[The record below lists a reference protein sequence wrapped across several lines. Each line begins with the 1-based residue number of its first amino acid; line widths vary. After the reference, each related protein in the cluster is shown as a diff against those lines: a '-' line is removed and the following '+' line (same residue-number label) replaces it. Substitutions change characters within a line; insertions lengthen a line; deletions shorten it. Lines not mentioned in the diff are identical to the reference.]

1 MRTSTPKALGWI
13 SVLYALLVHAWH
25 AIGPL
30 ISLAV
35 LVTSR
40 EESGFGVSWFV
51 LNLLPFFYFLF
62 YLLGGIGLIMLRR
75 RAALLVLLAA
85 VAELIHDS
93 IMYNIGDRLESVA
106 GLSAIATMRSLSTF
120 IVPAVIALYSWWLWH
135 RRDALFVASSGT
147 RRPPE
152 AEREPEPAKP
162 SGKHYSRYMLL
173 ATLVFGMVI
182 PVSTGIFVKLYL
194 DSLGE
199 PTIPWSYFVNIPTLI
214 MLIPLS
220 VWWSIPYLMLVYAA
234 RNIRTTPIWGLKT
247 YKSRLIFISSGF
259 AGGCLGSVGTFVSVF
274 FHYDPLIVF
283 VPIWL
288 YYMPHLVAG
297 LLIGYVIAKGVEAY
311 SNKTV
316 GHE

>member
-1 MRTSTPKALGWI
+1 MRTSTPKVLGWI

-40 EESGFGVSWFV
+40 ETAGFDVSWFV
-51 LNLLPFFYFLF
+51 LKLLPFVYFLF

-75 RAALLVLLAA
+75 RAVLLVLLAA
-85 VAELIHDS
+85 VAELIHDFS
-93 IMYNIGDRLESVA
+93 MFNLGDRFESMA
-106 GLSAIATMRSLSTF
+106 GLSAIATWRSLLTF

-135 RRDALFVASSGT
+135 RREALFVASSGT

-152 AEREPEPAKP
+152 AERELEPATP
-162 SGKHYSRYMLL
+162 SAKHYSRYMLL

-199 PTIPWSYFVNIPTLI
+199 PTIPWSYFANIFTLI

-234 RNIRTTPIWGLKT
+234 RNIRTKPIWGLKT

-259 AGGCLGSVGTFVSVF
+259 VGGGLGSIGIFVNIFVHF
-274 FHYDPLIVF
+274 DPLIFF

-297 LLIGYVIAKGVEAY
+297 LLVGYVIAKGVAVHSE
-311 SNKTV
+311 KRT